1 MKRESFWGE
10 GGAEFLDL
18 VKAAILI
25 VIVAKWGLP
34 MLDRAWEN
42 REQLLDFVWKVYGL

>member
-25 VIVAKWGLP
+25 VIFAKWGIP
-34 MLDRAWEN
+34 MAERAWEM
-42 REQLLDFVWKVYGL
+42 RADILDIVWKVYGL